1 MVLCSALTF
10 PRLRLAGP
18 RAPALTGT
26 DRTLR
31 AGPGL
36 AAAALVLALSGCVD
50 AAEGE
55 GQGDPQGAA
64 RSEAANE
71 APALPPSRSTAG
83 PPRMAQA
90 ESQTVTLTGTRVSM
104 GNAVDCPEIRTD
116 DGKLHPVKGLTA
128 EVALGDRITVT
139 GEYGVA
145 TTCRG
150 QVLIIAEL
158 IRL

>member
-1 MVLCSALTF
+1 
-10 PRLRLAGP
+10 
-18 RAPALTGT
+18 
-26 DRTLR
+26 
-31 AGPGL
+31 
-36 AAAALVLALSGCVD
+36 
-50 AAEGE
+50 
-55 GQGDPQGAA
+55 
-64 RSEAANE
+64 
-71 APALPPSRSTAG
+71 
-83 PPRMAQA
+83 MAQA

-150 QVLIIAEL
+150 QVLIVAEL
-158 IRL
+158 KRL